1 MRSRWKKA
9 GAIALAAAVLVTVGT
24 ALFFNGYGPLAL
36 VDRRVRTDPGEA
48 KGWIDNAL
56 HTTMDAVSP
65 SLAYVGA
72 DFEVERE
79 KDRWDGEPSMVSDV
93 TEIVRVRTVVSKAKL
108 PALMEQVTQ
117 AWKTLGSREIG
128 RSAPSDEIQALDGV
142 GHVGG
147 ETSLTF
153 LATPQQDSTY
163 TVSFRVE
170 AGGVLYQP
178 AHEYKPLS
186 PLGRTPR
193 DAKGYVVNSPL
204 DDPYWSH

>member
-1 MRSRWKKA
+1 MTSRRNAA
-9 GAIALAAAVLVTVGT
+9 GSILLAVVILITIGG

-36 VDRRVRTDPGEA
+36 ADRRVRVNPGEA

-56 HTTMDAVSP
+56 RTTMGAVSP
-65 SLAYVGA
+65 PLTYAGA
-72 DFEVERE
+72 DFEVKRE

-93 TEIVRVRTVVSKAKL
+93 TEIIAVRTVISKAKL
-108 PALMEQVTQ
+108 PALMEQVTRVWQ
-117 AWKTLGSREIG
+117 TLGSRVID

-147 ETSLTF
+147 ETFLTF
-153 LATPQQDSTY
+153 LAKPQQDSTY
-163 TVSFRVE
+163 LVTFRVE

-193 DAKGYVVNSPL
+193 DSKGYVINAPV